1 MFEKRNWNKKA
12 KEIVSGMKENKNTT
26 NSTTSEEMMNTIPA
40 YQGKDEETG
49 EDGRKIERME
59 CSYTSKLSGKLD
71 KDMIWEMVKRNI
83 IQISSYKDILCC
95 SVGGVKKGV
104 VFRFPDGGAKTI
116 SDYLYEHNL
125 KEFVECIYQIIRD
138 EESAEANHITKENYE
153 RICKIIWENL
163 NM

>member
-1 MFEKRNWNKKA
+1 
-12 KEIVSGMKENKNTT
+12 MKENKNTT
-26 NSTTSEEMMNTIPA
+26 NSTTSEERMNTIQA

-59 CSYTSKLSGKLD
+59 CSYTAKLSGKLD
-71 KDMIWEMVKRNI
+71 KDIIWEMVKRNI
-83 IQISSYKDILCC
+83 IQISSCIDILCC

>member
-1 MFEKRNWNKKA
+1 
-12 KEIVSGMKENKNTT
+12 MKENKNTT
-26 NSTTSEEMMNTIPA
+26 NSTTSEERMNTIQA
-40 YQGKDEETG
+40 YQGKDEEMREG
-49 EDGRKIERME
+49 GNMERKNCPYAVM
-59 CSYTSKLSGKLD
+59 LSGKLD

>member
-1 MFEKRNWNKKA
+1 MK
-12 KEIVSGMKENKNTT
+12 KEIGTKSKGDSIRYEENKNTT